1 MTRSL
6 RVPEPFAAACFL
18 YDRAT
23 QSVLLHKRDGNTTV
37 NPHKWA
43 FFGGHAEP
51 GETDVQCCLRE
62 LKEEIGLSLRPR
74 DLKRLR
80 RYMNTEARQYR
91 VVFYVEKRV
100 ELSELVL
107 NEGAGFAWIE
117 LAKVEALDLSAR
129 SREDLR
135 YFIARIAR

>member
-1 MTRSL
+1 MTRGL

-23 QSVLLHKRDGNTTV
+23 QSVLLHQRDGNTTV
-37 NPHKWA
+37 NPNKWA
-43 FFGGHAEP
+43 FFGGHCEP
-51 GETDVQCCLRE
+51 GETDVACCLRE

-80 RYMNTEARQYR
+80 RYMNSELGQYR

-100 ELSELVL
+100 ELADLVL
-107 NEGAGFAWIE
+107 SEGAGFAWIE
-117 LAKVEALDLSAR
+117 LAKVETLDLSAR
-129 SREDLR
+129 ARDDLR
-135 YFIARIAR
+135 YFIERISR